1 MLPFPRIEVAIK
13 EGSSSNAKEEML
25 EEAKAMIR
33 VAKHDHIVN
42 FLGIS
47 VDGEKVYV
55 LLEFCS
61 FGSID
66 SFLEKN
72 SENFRMKMEC
82 GNYKEVVSWFV
93 QVADAMDFLVKNN
106 IIHVSTI
113 QGPLELEIR
122 KISVS
127 NVVEFPGAGLSRP
140 KTINS
145 EPNGATQTSEAGQAS
160 VNFTT

>member
-1 MLPFPRIEVAIK
+1 
-13 EGSSSNAKEEML
+13 ML

-33 VAKHDHIVN
+33 VSKHDHIVN
-42 FLGIS
+42 FQGIS
-47 VDGEKVYV
+47 MDGDKVYV

-82 GNYKEVVSWFV
+82 GNYKEVVSWIV

-127 NVVEFPGAGLSRP
+127 NVVEFPGAGLSRLR
-140 KTINS
+140 TINS
-145 EPNGATQTSEAGQAS
+145 VLNGAT
-160 VNFTT
+160 

>member
-1 MLPFPRIEVAIK
+1 
-13 EGSSSNAKEEML
+13 ML

-33 VAKHDHIVN
+33 VAKHDNIVN

-47 VDGEKVYV
+47 MDGEKVYV

-106 IIHVSTI
+106 IIHVSTHYGNTGCRVFKGGI
-113 QGPLELEIR
+113 Q
-122 KISVS
+122 
-127 NVVEFPGAGLSRP
+127 N
-140 KTINS
+140 
-145 EPNGATQTSEAGQAS
+145 
-160 VNFTT
+160 

>member
-1 MLPFPRIEVAIK
+1 MNLLTIKTGLHLKSFSYISELITDCLFKTLSAIFLFPRIEVAIK
-13 EGSSSNAKEEML
+13 EGSSSNAKDEML

-47 VDGEKVYV
+47 MDGEKVYV

-106 IIHVSTI
+106 IIHVSTTLQRI
-113 QGPLELEIR
+113 ELEIR
-122 KISVS
+122 
-127 NVVEFPGAGLSRP
+127 
-140 KTINS
+140 TILH
-145 EPNGATQTSEAGQAS
+145 
-160 VNFTT
+160 

>member
-1 MLPFPRIEVAIK
+1 
-13 EGSSSNAKEEML
+13 ML

-33 VAKHDHIVN
+33 VAKHDNIVN

-47 VDGEKVYV
+47 MDGEKVYI
-55 LLEFCS
+55 LQEFCS
-61 FGSID
+61 LGSID

-106 IIHVSTI
+106 IIHVSTLEV
-113 QGPLELEIR
+113 PLELEIR
-122 KISVS
+122 QQG
-127 NVVEFPGAGLSRP
+127 EW
-140 KTINS
+140 
-145 EPNGATQTSEAGQAS
+145 E
-160 VNFTT
+160 

>member
-1 MLPFPRIEVAIK
+1 
-13 EGSSSNAKEEML
+13 ML

-47 VDGEKVYV
+47 MDGEKVYV

-66 SFLEKN
+66 SYLERN

-122 KISVS
+122 TISVS
-127 NVVEFPGAGLSRP
+127 NVVEFPGAGLSRLR
-140 KTINS
+140 TINS
-145 EPNGATQTSEAGQAS
+145 VLNGAT
-160 VNFTT
+160 

>member
-1 MLPFPRIEVAIK
+1 MNGPLSDVFLFPRIEVAIK

-47 VDGEKVYV
+47 MDGEKVYV

-72 SENFRMKMEC
+72 SENFRTKMEC

-106 IIHVSTI
+106 IIHVSTLGLRLGNNTSTNESSFLRYLFLI
-113 QGPLELEIR
+113 WPVRQLRAVVVQNLSLSQNKPIR
-122 KISVS
+122 
-127 NVVEFPGAGLSRP
+127 
-140 KTINS
+140 
-145 EPNGATQTSEAGQAS
+145 
-160 VNFTT
+160 

>member
-1 MLPFPRIEVAIK
+1 MGIRINNRFSSHVFLFPRIEVA
-13 EGSSSNAKEEML
+13 GSSRNAKEEML

-47 VDGEKVYV
+47 TDGEKVYV

-72 SENFRMKMEC
+72 SEDFRMKMEC

-106 IIHVSTI
+106 IIHVST
-113 QGPLELEIR
+113 LELEIR
-122 KISVS
+122 H
-127 NVVEFPGAGLSRP
+127 
-140 KTINS
+140 
-145 EPNGATQTSEAGQAS
+145 
-160 VNFTT
+160 

>member
-1 MLPFPRIEVAIK
+1 
-13 EGSSSNAKEEML
+13 ML

-33 VAKHDHIVN
+33 VSKHDHIVN

-47 VDGEKVYV
+47 MDGEKVYV

-72 SENFRMKMEC
+72 SKNFRMKMEC

-93 QVADAMDFLVKNN
+93 QVANAMDFLVKNN
-106 IIHVSTI
+106 IIHVSTL

-122 KISVS
+122 TSVD
-127 NVVEFPGAGLSRP
+127 
-140 KTINS
+140 
-145 EPNGATQTSEAGQAS
+145 
-160 VNFTT
+160 

>member
-1 MLPFPRIEVAIK
+1 MIRIITDCQFQKGFFSRIEVAIK
-13 EGSSSNAKEEML
+13 EGSSINAKEEML

-42 FLGIS
+42 FQGIS
-47 VDGEKVYV
+47 MDGEKVYV

-72 SENFRMKMEC
+72 SENFTMKMEC

-93 QVADAMDFLVKNN
+93 QVADAMEFLVKND
-106 IIHVSTI
+106 IIHVSA
-113 QGPLELEIR
+113 LL
-122 KISVS
+122 
-127 NVVEFPGAGLSRP
+127 
-140 KTINS
+140 
-145 EPNGATQTSEAGQAS
+145 
-160 VNFTT
+160 

>member
-1 MLPFPRIEVAIK
+1 
-13 EGSSSNAKEEML
+13 ML

-47 VDGEKVYV
+47 MDGEKVYV

-127 NVVEFPGAGLSRP
+127 NVVEFPGAGLSRLR
-140 KTINS
+140 TINS
-145 EPNGATQTSEAGQAS
+145 VLNGAT
-160 VNFTT
+160 

>member
-1 MLPFPRIEVAIK
+1 
-13 EGSSSNAKEEML
+13 ML

-47 VDGEKVYV
+47 MDGEKVYV

-72 SENFRMKMEC
+72 SEKFRMKMEC

-106 IIHVSTI
+106 IIHVST
-113 QGPLELEIR
+113 LELEIR
-122 KISVS
+122 HGPLRGSWIRQQD
-127 NVVEFPGAGLSRP
+127 N
-140 KTINS
+140 
-145 EPNGATQTSEAGQAS
+145 
-160 VNFTT
+160 